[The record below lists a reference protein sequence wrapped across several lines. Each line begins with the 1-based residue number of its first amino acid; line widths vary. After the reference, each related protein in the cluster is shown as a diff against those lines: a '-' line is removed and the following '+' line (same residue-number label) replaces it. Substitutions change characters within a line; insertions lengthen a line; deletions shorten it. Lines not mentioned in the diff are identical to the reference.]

1 MPSRKPEGGDGSG
14 SRPGLTN
21 ATIGQSI
28 FPSSCA
34 GTSESRDV
42 QGLATIEHRLE
53 PDQDGSLLT
62 AIVTVLSGT
71 GELTGNNID
80 RSVGLESSKSLGLVR
95 RRLRELGPGFDGPG
109 RSDIAIQLYVYM
121 QEENYILLG

>member
-1 MPSRKPEGGDGSG
+1 MPSRKPEGGDGSS

-28 FPSSCA
+28 FSSSCG

-42 QGLATIEHRLE
+42 QRLAVIEHKLE
-53 PDQDGSLLT
+53 PDQDGSLLSV
-62 AIVTVLSGT
+62 IVSVLSGM

-80 RSVGLESSKSLGLVR
+80 RSVGLESSNSLGLVR

-109 RSDIAIQLYVYM
+109 RRDIAT
-121 QEENYILLG
+121 